1 MSRVPIRARLAIAFS
16 AALLIVLALAA
27 VFVIDRV
34 RSDLLESGDEALSAR
49 LDSLR
54 TLADDLR
61 TSGSGYTLRFDFEDN
76 FTQVLG
82 PGGEVLL
89 STLPESSGTALDATQ
104 LATVGEGGSLFEEV
118 DVEGVD
124 GSARVL
130 AAVDGEGRILIAG
143 TSNQD
148 REETLAQ
155 IAAAFAI
162 GSPVAVLLAALLG
175 YWLAGRAMGPVERIR
190 SGAAAIEPGS
200 GDRLP
205 VPDAKDELRR
215 LATTLNDMLGRQDEA
230 LTREREFVANA
241 SHELRTPLA
250 VLRAELEVAE
260 LEERS
265 PAELER
271 TLTSAVAEVDRLAR
285 LADDLLVIAMSE
297 GGQVPIRRERVDLR
311 DLLDRVRRRF
321 PGGREIAVN
330 VAGDGEALVDPL
342 RVEQAVANLIDNSL
356 RHGAGTVTVTAS
368 TADDALEVSVAD
380 EGSGFGNVAE
390 AEAAFG
396 RFHRGSGGESE
407 GAGLGLAIVRAI
419 AAAHGGEARVSRTS
433 PPRVTVTFAAE

>member
-124 GSARVL
+124 GSARIL
-130 AAVDGEGRILIAG
+130 AAADGEGRVLIAG

-271 TLTSAVAEVDRLAR
+271 TLASAVAEVDRLAR

-297 GGQVPIRRERVDLR
+297 GGEVPIRRERVDLR
-311 DLLDRVRRRF
+311 DLLGRVRRRF
-321 PGGREIAVN
+321 SGGRGIVVN
-330 VAGDGEALVDPL
+330 VTGDGEALVDPL

-368 TADDALEVSVAD
+368 TAGGMLQVSVAD
-380 EGSGFGNVAE
+380 EGGGFADAAQ
-390 AEAAFG
+390 AEAAFA
-396 RFHRGSGGESE
+396 RFHRGAGGESQ

-419 AAAHGGEARVSRTS
+419 AEAHGGEARVARTA